1 MPGRRAGSGIR
12 WVALLRGINVGRA
25 KRVAMAD
32 LRAAVEGLGFE
43 LVHIDLEK
51 QRGAWFLRI
60 YIDKPGGVTLDDCAQ
75 ASRQVST
82 ELDVEEV
89 VPGRYTLEIS
99 SPGLDRPLRTDEDF
113 LRFVGRK
120 VFIHTREPLHQ
131 QRNFVGLLKSL
142 EAGVVTLQDAQG
154 ALWAIPRD
162 LITKARLEIEI

>member
-1 MPGRRAGSGIR
+1 MTSGAEKGEI
-12 WVALLRGINVGRA
+12 LA
-25 KRVAMAD
+25 KVTSLVQR
-32 LRAAVEGLGFE
+32 AVEGLGFE

-60 YIDKPGGVTLDDCAQ
+60 YIDKPNGVTLDDCAQ

-82 ELDVEEV
+82 ELDVEDV

-99 SPGLDRPLRTDEDF
+99 SPGLDRPLRTDADF

-120 VFIHTREPLHQ
+120 VFIQTREPLQQ

-142 EAGVVTLQDAQG
+142 EAGVVTLQDARG
-154 ALWAIPRD
+154 ALWAIPRN